1 MKKIAA
7 ILAILFAVL
16 NIACAKD
23 TETKKVNEIYL
34 TANGTTWTV
43 TLEQNK
49 SSAALVELLKKGNI
63 TIHAH
68 DYGSFEKVGNL
79 PQSLPRTDRQIST
92 KPGDLILY
100 QGNQI
105 TIYYDTNS
113 WSFTKL
119 GHIKGATRQN
129 MLSVLGS
136 GDVDLVLS
144 VEK

>member
-49 SSAALVELLKKGNI
+49 SSAALVELLRKGDL
-63 TIHAH
+63 TIHTH
-68 DYGSFEKVGNL
+68 DKAESALCFGKRRRGFGAVGGKM
-79 PQSLPRTDRQIST
+79 T
-92 KPGDLILY
+92 KGL
-100 QGNQI
+100 
-105 TIYYDTNS
+105 
-113 WSFTKL
+113 W
-119 GHIKGATRQN
+119 
-129 MLSVLGS
+129 
-136 GDVDLVLS
+136 
-144 VEK
+144 